1 MHSTDHRQRARAYL
15 RDAHLYRLGNLP
27 TERPHP
33 DTRGLSEWARED
45 LPRAI
50 EALKRVDLEAL
61 RALERCAESVD
72 LLRSRIVSTRSR
84 GGRIFLCGCGAT
96 GRLAMSLEHLWR
108 NREPRSEEVVAFMA
122 GGDTALVH
130 ALEGFE
136 DHPAYGA
143 RHLEESG
150 FGNGDLLIAC
160 TEGGETPYVLGA
172 TERAAEIS
180 AVRPCLLYCNEDRVL
195 AREVD
200 RFRRVHQN
208 PEIEKL
214 CLHVGPM
221 ALAGSTRMQA
231 STVLQLAV
239 GIALLLDRRPAEH
252 HVAAFRHAVASC
264 DFSFLAELIEAE
276 SEIYAS
282 GDRVIYRVRDYG
294 ITVFT
299 DTTERAPTFSLV
311 PFDRFDANGGPAS
324 LCYVVLDDC
333 ATAAEAWF
341 GLLNRAPKPL
351 DWHEIDD
358 RTSASYLQAF
368 DFSVQAAERRRRHLP
383 DSAHHEFGVRAH
395 DGTIELRLG
404 RVHHRVPTGRLPELF
419 RHLLLKQIL
428 NIHSTLVMGRLGRY
442 EGNLMT
448 WVTPTNGK
456 LVDRATRYV
465 GHLLDR
471 SGHADHR
478 YDEIVHAL
486 FAEMARARPG
496 ESVVLGTYRSLLRSR
511 RNGRGQPPLRRSR
524 PA

>member
-1 MHSTDHRQRARAYL
+1 METTDHRQRARAYL

-33 DTRGLSEWARED
+33 ATRGLSEWARND

-50 EALKRVDLEAL
+50 EALKRIDVDAL
-61 RALERCAESVD
+61 RSLERHAGKID
-72 LLRSRIVSTRSR
+72 FLREQVRAARHR
-84 GGRIFLCGCGAT
+84 GGRVFLCGCGAT
-96 GRLAMSLEHLWR
+96 GRLAMTLEYLWR
-108 NREPRSEEVVAFMA
+108 SRHPGSEDVIAFMA

-150 FGNGDLLIAC
+150 FAEGDLLIAC

-180 AVRPCLLYCNEDRVL
+180 SAKPCFLYCNDDGTL
-195 AREVD
+195 ADEVE
-200 RFRRVHQN
+200 RFRRVHRN
-208 PEIEKL
+208 PSIETL

-239 GIALLLDRRPAEH
+239 GIALFCDDRPAKDH
-252 HVAAFRHAVASC
+252 VGAFRRSVAAC
-264 DFSFLAELIEAE
+264 DLSFLAAFVEAE
-276 SEIYAS
+276 AEIYAT
-282 GDRVIYRVRDYG
+282 GHHVIYRVRDYG

-311 PFDRFDANGGPAS
+311 PFDRFEKGRERYS
-324 LCYVVLDDC
+324 LCYVVLDRC
-333 ATAAEAWF
+333 STPAEAWV
-341 GLLNRAPKPL
+341 GLLNRPPKPL
-351 DWHEIDD
+351 DWPEVDS
-358 RTSASYLQAF
+358 RTSAGYLSGF
-368 DFSVQAAERRRRHLP
+368 DFSVNALDRRRRRVP
-383 DSAHHEFGVRAH
+383 ASIHHEFLVRDDNDA
-395 DGTIELRLG
+395 IELRLG
-404 RVHHRVPTGRLPELF
+404 RLGHRVAVGKMPELF

-428 NIHSTLVMGRLGRY
+428 NIHSTVVMGRLGRY
-442 EGNLMT
+442 ESNLMT

-465 GHLLDR
+465 GHLLTR
-471 SGHADHR
+471 AGHAEHAYED
-478 YDEIVHAL
+478 IVHEL
-486 FAEMARARPG
+486 FAEMAVSRPE
-496 ESVVLGTYRSLLRSR
+496 ESVVLGTYRSLLRRS
-511 RNGRGQPPLRRSR
+511 RNGRGLRAPRR
-524 PA
+524 HGRT